1 MENLEKSILE
11 LIPEKN
17 QERAKELINKL
28 KLDAVEEFKKSIFK
42 GRDKKYHLTNE
53 TRELLEKFISK
64 ELNTKE
70 VLNILGMSKAS
81 FFRMLRD
88 YKEQKNQEQP
98 KRAFKEFEEVK
109 PGEISKELKKC
120 KICGIDKPRDAYSI
134 AKKNKAGEPIYRAEC
149 KECFNHKQKEK
160 KSKDYN
166 LKELA

>member
-1 MENLEKSILE
+1 MKNLEKSILE

-53 TRELLEKFISK
+53 TKEIIEKFISK

-70 VLNILGMSKAS
+70 VLNSLGMSKAS
-81 FFRMLRD
+81 FFRMLKE
-88 YKEQKNQEQP
+88 YKEQKNLEQP
-98 KRAFKEFEEVK
+98 KKTIEEFRGVESR
-109 PGEISKELKKC
+109 EISKELKKC

-134 AKKNKAGEPIYRAEC
+134 AKRTKAGKPIFRAEC

-160 KSKDYN
+160 NQKFN
-166 LKELA
+166 

>member
-1 MENLEKSILE
+1 MNKGVHMESLEKNILE

-28 KLDAVEEFKKSIFK
+28 KMETVEEFKKSIFK

-64 ELNTKE
+64 ELKTKE
-70 VLNILGMSKAS
+70 VLKSLGMSKAS

-88 YKEQKNQEQP
+88 YKEQNSLEQP
-98 KRAFKEFEEVK
+98 KKTIEEFKGVE
-109 PGEISKELKKC
+109 PREISKELKKC
-120 KICGIDKPRDAYSI
+120 KICGIDKPMDAYSI
-134 AKKNKAGEPIYRAEC
+134 AKRTKAGEPIYRAEC

-160 KSKDYN
+160 KSKV
-166 LKELA
+166 

>member
-1 MENLEKSILE
+1 MESLEKNILE
-11 LIPEKN
+11 LIPAESQEK
-17 QERAKELINKL
+17 AKGLINKL

-53 TRELLEKFISK
+53 TREIIEKFISK

-88 YKEQKNQEQP
+88 YKEQKSLEQP
-98 KRAFKEFEEVK
+98 KKTIEEFKGVE
-109 PGEISKELKKC
+109 PREISKELKKC

-149 KECFNHKQKEK
+149 KECFNLKVKNK
-160 KSKDYN
+160 KN
-166 LKELA
+166 LNKN

>member
-28 KLDAVEEFKKSIFK
+28 KLDAAEEFKKSIFK

-53 TRELLEKFISK
+53 TREIIEKFISK

-88 YKEQKNQEQP
+88 YKEQNSLEQP
-98 KRAFKEFEEVK
+98 KKTIEEFKGVE
-109 PGEISKELKKC
+109 PREISKELKKC

-134 AKKNKAGEPIYRAEC
+134 ARKTKAGEPIYRPEC

-160 KSKDYN
+160 KNNFK
-166 LKELA
+166 

>member
-28 KLDAVEEFKKSIFK
+28 KLDAVEKFKKSKFK
-42 GRDKKYHLTNE
+42 GRNKKYHLTNE
-53 TRELLEKFISK
+53 TREIIEKFISK

-88 YKEQKNQEQP
+88 YKEQNSLEQP
-98 KRAFKEFEEVK
+98 KKTIKGVEPR
-109 PGEISKELKKC
+109 EISKELKKC
-120 KICGIDKPRDAYSI
+120 KICGIDKPKNAYSI
-134 AKKNKAGEPIYRAEC
+134 ARKTKAGEPIYRAEC

-160 KSKDYN
+160 KNNFK
-166 LKELA
+166 

>member
-28 KLDAVEEFKKSIFK
+28 KLDAAEEFKKSIFK

-53 TRELLEKFISK
+53 TREIIEKFISK

-70 VLNILGMSKAS
+70 VLNISKAS

-88 YKEQKNQEQP
+88 YKEQKSLEQN
-98 KRAFKEFEEVK
+98 R
-109 PGEISKELKKC
+109 
-120 KICGIDKPRDAYSI
+120 
-134 AKKNKAGEPIYRAEC
+134 
-149 KECFNHKQKEK
+149 
-160 KSKDYN
+160 
-166 LKELA
+166 

>member
-1 MENLEKSILE
+1 MEKLKREILE
-11 LIPEKN
+11 
-17 QERAKELINKL
+17 Q
-28 KLDAVEEFKKSIFK
+28 VEESKRPAVKKLLNTLELEAIEEYKKAKFK

-53 TRELLEKFISK
+53 TREIIEKFISK

-88 YKEQKNQEQP
+88 YKEQKSLEQP
-98 KRAFKEFEEVK
+98 KKTLEEFKRVE
-109 PGEISKELKKC
+109 PREISKELKKC

-134 AKKNKAGEPIYRAEC
+134 ARKTKAGEPIYRPEC

-160 KSKDYN
+160 KNNFK
-166 LKELA
+166 

>member
-17 QERAKELINKL
+17 QERAKELINKI
-28 KLDAVEEFKKSIFK
+28 KLDAAEEFKKSIFK
-42 GRDKKYHLTNE
+42 GRGKKYHLTNE
-53 TRELLEKFISK
+53 TREIIEKFISK

-88 YKEQKNQEQP
+88 YKEQKSLEQP
-98 KRAFKEFEEVK
+98 KKTLEEFKRVE
-109 PGEISKELKKC
+109 PREISKELKKC

-134 AKKNKAGEPIYRAEC
+134 ARKTKAGEPIYRPEC
-149 KECFNHKQKEK
+149 KECFNHKHNSK
-160 KSKDYN
+160 KNNFK
-166 LKELA
+166 